1 MSEHQIEKFG
11 LWVKKSTKDEELARD
26 VTRTNDHLRKLSLP
40 RVEKEKRL
48 MRLYASDPS
57 GYTAE
62 LTAYLR
68 RDRPEFNMI
77 RQGVDTQIAQVVAR
91 QKYLPRYIVVDGSW
105 SMGRTSRIRTRVM
118 EGQTEDLNVAA
129 EMAMAALDGYVLS
142 SPGWLVGYLDGADK
156 QVKPAIE
163 RCHPGEVLI
172 DPHACVS
179 GKSKLKRGHRRRAIP
194 LEWLLEHHSKQASLI
209 EASARA
215 TDRDR
220 EFMFLPKDNTCDDVR
235 VDEVWSAGTKDKP
248 GRHVICTNKAVL
260 VDEPWPYDVP
270 LIPVHYLKR
279 QTGLIGMGLAELGQ
293 DEQIRLDRVLKCAN
307 AGDKIDSTIYIMA
320 GFNQRFMAESVPGDE
335 TTRVFRTNAPQGT
348 EFKAF
353 RGTSAPLH
361 AEAERIR
368 ERFLS
373 LTGINQLDAEGK
385 KPAGI
390 ISEPGQRTFAD
401 LAQRRQQQVTDNI
414 KDAWKGVFEMLEQL
428 NAYAQ
433 SKNSDFSIA
442 ARTTRGLVPLVNTV
456 KWSDAQ
462 MESEEYRLSLQLVS
476 DTPYQAGGRVE
487 ALQEWIKSGFTRRTF
502 GQAQVMQG
510 PNEDYQRRET
520 ADTDYACWMV
530 ERVLDG
536 DFSVELDPYLI
547 PEVAFDVFRTSY
559 LPIKSDGAPEDV
571 LGKLRQLID
580 TALVAIEAKKPM
592 PGPVA
597 PDGMYTPPEAL
608 QLQDMP
614 QGAGGVPPTAPPM
627 PAGPEMPMP
636 MA

>member
-11 LWVKKSTKDEELARD
+11 LWTKKSTKGDELTKD

-48 MRLYASDPS
+48 MRLYAADPS

-77 RQGVDTQIAQVVAR
+77 RQGVDTQVAQVVAR
-91 QKYLPRYIVVDGSW
+91 QKYLPRYLVVDGSW

-129 EMAMAALDGYVLS
+129 ELSMAALDGYILS
-142 SPGWLVGYLDGADK
+142 SPGWLVGYLDENGD
-156 QVKPAIE
+156 PAID
-163 RCHPGEVLI
+163 RVHPGEVLI
-172 DPHACVS
+172 DPQASVS
-179 GKSKLKRGHRRRAIP
+179 GKSKLKRGHRRRSIP
-194 LEWLLEHHSKQASLI
+194 LEWLLEQYPKLAALI
-209 EASARA
+209 ESSARA

-220 EFMFLPKDNTCDDVR
+220 EYMFLPKDNTCDDVR

-248 GRHVICTNKAVL
+248 GRHVICTNKVAL

-270 LIPVHYLKR
+270 LIPVYYLKR
-279 QTGLIGMGLAELGQ
+279 QTGSIGMGLAELGQ
-293 DEQIRLDRVLKCAN
+293 DEQIRLDRTLKCAN
-307 AGDKIDSTIYIMA
+307 AGDKIDSTIYVMA
-320 GFNQRFMAESVPGDE
+320 GTNQRFFAESVPGDE
-335 TTRVFRTNAPQGT
+335 TVRIFRTNAPQGT

-390 ISEPGQRTFAD
+390 VSEPGQRTFAD
-401 LAQRRQQQVTDNI
+401 LAARRQQQVSDNI

-433 SKNSDFSIA
+433 SKDKDFSIA

-456 KWSDAQ
+456 KWSDAA
-462 MESEEYRLSLQLVS
+462 MESEQYRLSLQLVS
-476 DTPYQAGGRVE
+476 DVPYQAGSRVE
-487 ALQEWIKSGFTRRTF
+487 AVQEWIRSGFTRRTF
-502 GQAQVMQG
+502 GQAQTMQG

-571 LGKLRQLID
+571 LMKLRQLID
-580 TALVAIEAKKPM
+580 DSLDAIGKKTM

-614 QGAGGVPPTAPPM
+614 QGGGAAPPTAPPM